1 MTLYRE
7 SVRLACGSYPEHMYF
22 DVMLKYAQPQ
32 VQVIETNRT
41 RDNIAS
47 LSAQFNSML
56 SQIRAGRFE
65 PYALGGYLD
74 VQSQSVQ
81 LLEHLPVRAR
91 QEILF

>member
-47 LSAQFNSML
+47 LCPVQQYAQPNPGRT
-56 SQIRAGRFE
+56 IRALR
-65 PYALGGYLD
+65 PGYLD